1 MFVRKFLKNQADTDS
16 NVYVSMNNTGADVEE
31 NGDSV
36 VKINEHIDCI
46 NHPNEQVCVLV
57 LVDFTFLLL

>member
-1 MFVRKFLKNQADTDS
+1 
-16 NVYVSMNNTGADVEE
+16 MNNTGADVEE